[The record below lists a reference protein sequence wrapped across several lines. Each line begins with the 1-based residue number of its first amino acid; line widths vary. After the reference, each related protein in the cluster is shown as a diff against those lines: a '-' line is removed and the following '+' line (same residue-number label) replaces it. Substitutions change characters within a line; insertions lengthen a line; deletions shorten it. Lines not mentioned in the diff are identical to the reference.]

1 MPGKYPKEDLD
12 LILRHTTNIWQRYA
26 NARFFLTGGTGFV
39 GNWIIQAIQHANDT
53 LGCGIEIL
61 ALSRSP
67 DKARKF
73 NPMVYDRPD
82 IFLLAGDVCN
92 FSANVGTLDL
102 CIHAATEVGDPHHPI
117 DALRVHNT
125 IVQGTRQVLDFC
137 RDHGV
142 SRFLLTS
149 SGAVYGQQPTDIS
162 RLSESYR
169 GAPDSLSPA
178 AAYGNG
184 KRTAEWLTA
193 SYAKET
199 GFDACI
205 ARIFALLGPG
215 LPLDG
220 NFAAGNFVRD
230 VVQGQTIRIQG
241 DGTPLR
247 SYLYMADLVIWLLRI
262 LTDGHP
268 GQAYN
273 VGSETEVSI
282 ESLARQI
289 QKAGDGQASVAVLMP
304 VSDNQAPARYL
315 PDTTKVQTELG
326 LAEYTPLEVA
336 LDKTIR
342 WARTTLTP

>member
-1 MPGKYPKEDLD
+1 MPIAYPREDLD
-12 LILRHTTNIWQRYA
+12 LILRHTTDIWQSYA
-26 NARFFLTGGTGFV
+26 GARWFITGGTGFV
-39 GNWIIQAIQHANDT
+39 GSWIVQAIQHANDT

-67 DKARKF
+67 DRARARM
-73 NPMVYDRPD
+73 PSVYCRPD
-82 IFLLAGDVCN
+82 MTLLAGDVCD
-92 FSANVGTLDL
+92 FAAHVGTLDL
-102 CIHAATEVGDPHHPI
+102 CLHAATEVGDPHHPI
-117 DALRVHNT
+117 DALRVHDT
-125 IVQGTRQVLDFC
+125 IVQGTRRVLEFC
-137 RDHGV
+137 CDHGV

-149 SGAVYGQQPTDIS
+149 SGAVYGQQPTDHG

-178 AAYGNG
+178 AAYANG

-193 SYAKET
+193 AYGQQT
-199 GFDACI
+199 GFNACI

-220 NFAAGNFVRD
+220 SFAAGNFVRN

-247 SYLYMADLVIWLLRI
+247 SYLYLADLVIWLLRL
-262 LTDGHP
+262 LTEGQP

-282 ESLARQI
+282 ATLARQT
-289 QKAGDGQASVAVLMP
+289 QQAGGGMAGVELLTPQAGHVTPS
-304 VSDNQAPARYL
+304 RYL
-315 PDTTKVQTELG
+315 PDTAKARTELK

-336 LDKTIR
+336 LSKTIQWTR
-342 WARTTLTP
+342 KSLTT